1 MKKKTRKK
9 TWRTLLGFLLCIFT
23 MTVCVW
29 ADEGTS
35 QNPDYVTDYYMV
47 VESPEG
53 GIDIYSEADPQSTKL
68 NGELI
73 PNGIAIRI
81 QGEKT
86 GTDNKKWGYTQYHGM
101 NGYVPM
107 DNLDPVSRS
116 EAVKSEY
123 KVLGGQDADFDVKI
137 NSQDKA
143 AALITDL
150 EKSLERCQAQ
160 EKLQMVR
167 LSIFPSM

>member
-35 QNPDYVTDYYMV
+35 QNPDYVTDYYML

-73 PNGIAIRI
+73 LFLRKNLENHRALLFQFRITILGKVDNGA
-81 QGEKT
+81 
-86 GTDNKKWGYTQYHGM
+86 
-101 NGYVPM
+101 
-107 DNLDPVSRS
+107 
-116 EAVKSEY
+116 
-123 KVLGGQDADFDVKI
+123 GQ
-137 NSQDKA
+137 S
-143 AALITDL
+143 
-150 EKSLERCQAQ
+150 C
-160 EKLQMVR
+160 
-167 LSIFPSM
+167 